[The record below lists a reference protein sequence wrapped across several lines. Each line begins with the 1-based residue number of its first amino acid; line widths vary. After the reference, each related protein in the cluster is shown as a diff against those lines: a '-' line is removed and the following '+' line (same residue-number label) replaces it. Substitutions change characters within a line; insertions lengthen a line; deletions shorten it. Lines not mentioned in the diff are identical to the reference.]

1 LNRVSTNSIQARTP
15 LKLDDPIIDPSR
27 LKWKEDA
34 MVRKAPE
41 PVLPPAAKTLE
52 GREDQLIAAAMDLVE
67 RRIAEGSASAQETV
81 HFLKLGSVRNQL
93 EQSKLKAENEMLI
106 ARVKDM
112 ESRQSSES
120 LYAEALAAFKGYS
133 GQTSLEDADEDVY

>member
-1 LNRVSTNSIQARTP
+1 
-15 LKLDDPIIDPSR
+15 
-27 LKWKEDA
+27 

-41 PVLPPAAKTLE
+41 PILPPPATTLE

-93 EQSKLKAENEMLI
+93 EQNKLKAENDMLS
-106 ARVKDM
+106 ARVKEM
-112 ESRQSSES
+112 ESRQSTEG
-120 LYAEALAAFKGYS
+120 LYARALAAFKGYS
-133 GQTSLEDADEDVY
+133 GQEDIDLDDDYEEL

>member
-1 LNRVSTNSIQARTP
+1 
-15 LKLDDPIIDPSR
+15 
-27 LKWKEDA
+27 

-41 PVLPPAAKTLE
+41 PSLPPPAATLE

-67 RRIAEGSASAQETV
+67 KRIAEGTASAQETV

-93 EQSKLKAENEMLI
+93 EQSKLKAENEMLM

-112 ESRQSSES
+112 ESRQSSEG

-133 GQTSLEDADEDVY
+133 GQGNTDEGDDFEDLP

>member
-1 LNRVSTNSIQARTP
+1 
-15 LKLDDPIIDPSR
+15 
-27 LKWKEDA
+27 

-41 PVLPPAAKTLE
+41 PHLPPPATTLE

-67 RRIAEGSASAQETV
+67 RRIAEGTASAQETV

-93 EQSKLKAENEMLI
+93 EQNKLKAENDMLN

-112 ESRQSSES
+112 ESRQSSEG
-120 LYAEALAAFKGYS
+120 LYARALAAFKGYS
-133 GQTSLEDADEDVY
+133 GEEAIEMDDDDYE

>member
-1 LNRVSTNSIQARTP
+1 
-15 LKLDDPIIDPSR
+15 
-27 LKWKEDA
+27 

-41 PVLPPAAKTLE
+41 PSLPPPAATLE

-67 RRIAEGSASAQETV
+67 KRIAEGTASAQETV

-112 ESRQSSES
+112 ESRQSSEG

-133 GQTSLEDADEDVY
+133 GQGNIDEGDDFEDLP

>member
-1 LNRVSTNSIQARTP
+1 
-15 LKLDDPIIDPSR
+15 
-27 LKWKEDA
+27 

-41 PVLPPAAKTLE
+41 PKLPPPATTLE

-67 RRIAEGSASAQETV
+67 RRIAEGTASAQETV

-93 EQSKLKAENEMLI
+93 EQSKLKSENDMLN
-106 ARVKDM
+106 AKVKEM
-112 ESRQSSES
+112 ESRQSSEG

-133 GQTSLEDADEDVY
+133 GQTTLEEDDFEDF

>member
-1 LNRVSTNSIQARTP
+1 
-15 LKLDDPIIDPSR
+15 
-27 LKWKEDA
+27 

-41 PVLPPAAKTLE
+41 PLLPPPATTLE

-67 RRIAEGSASAQETV
+67 RRIAEGTASAQETV
-81 HFLKLGSVRNQL
+81 HFLKQGTVREQL
-93 EQSKLKAENEMLI
+93 ERHKLKSENEMLT

-112 ESRQSSES
+112 ESRQSSEG

-133 GQTSLEDADEDVY
+133 GQEPIEEEGYEDLP

>member
-1 LNRVSTNSIQARTP
+1 LT
-15 LKLDDPIIDPSR
+15 L
-27 LKWKEDA
+27 EGGA

-41 PVLPPAAKTLE
+41 PVLPPPATTLE

-67 RRIAEGSASAQETV
+67 RRISEGSASAQETV

-93 EQSKLKAENEMLI
+93 EQSKLKAENDMLS

-112 ESRQSSES
+112 ESRQNSEG
-120 LYAEALAAFKGYS
+120 LYAAALAAFKGYS
-133 GQTSLEDADEDVY
+133 GEEPIEEDDFEDL

>member
-1 LNRVSTNSIQARTP
+1 VEAY
-15 LKLDDPIIDPSR
+15 R
-27 LKWKEDA
+27 LTLEGGA

-41 PVLPPAAKTLE
+41 PVLPPPATTLE

-67 RRIAEGSASAQETV
+67 RRISEGSASAQETV

-93 EQSKLKAENEMLI
+93 EQNKLKAENDMLS

-112 ESRQSSES
+112 ESRQSSEG
-120 LYAEALAAFKGYS
+120 LYAKALAAFKGYS
-133 GQTSLEDADEDVY
+133 GEEEIDMDDEYEEL